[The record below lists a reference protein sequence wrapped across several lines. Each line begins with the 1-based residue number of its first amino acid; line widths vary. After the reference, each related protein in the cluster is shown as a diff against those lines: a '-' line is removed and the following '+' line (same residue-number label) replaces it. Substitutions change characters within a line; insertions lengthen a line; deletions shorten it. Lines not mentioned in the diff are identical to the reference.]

1 MNVTQVAPYVTYPPR
16 MGGDHRTHG
25 LMKEFPEFGDSV
37 VRYCQGG
44 SPAMYKSLD
53 LRRHVTITD
62 GYEERRHLHPIHELP
77 KAPMLLGYPNLFAST
92 ALRLASDGLDTML
105 SDADVVVVREPWQM
119 AYVLTNVPTDT
130 PVVYSSHNVET
141 ERFGDI
147 DQPLFTRRVR
157 SRVDALERRAIEET
171 DAVICTGERDANV
184 YRERYDPGGPLIVAP
199 NGAYEADLRGHQPNS
214 DGARRVRRRYGIS
227 DDTTVSLFMGSRYRP
242 NIEAAETVVEI
253 ARGLVDHSDTYQFLI
268 LGDVGNAVS
277 DRDLPTNVIT
287 TGYVDEDFEAHFDA
301 ADIALN
307 PMTSGGGTNIKL
319 IEYFARSLPVIST
332 PFGVRGITAQDN
344 EHLIVAEA
352 ETMADAIVSL
362 SADTDRCDEIGRAAR
377 KLTASRY
384 TWEAS
389 SRTVRERLHEL
400 FGPF

>member
-1 MNVTQVAPYVTYPPR
+1 

-141 ERFGDI
+141 ERFG
-147 DQPLFTRRVR
+147 
-157 SRVDALERRAIEET
+157 EAINT
-171 DAVICTGERDANV
+171 PVNCFVG
-184 YRERYDPGGPLIVAP
+184 
-199 NGAYEADLRGHQPNS
+199 
-214 DGARRVRRRYGIS
+214 
-227 DDTTVSLFMGSRYRP
+227 DT
-242 NIEAAETVVEI
+242 N
-253 ARGLVDHSDTYQFLI
+253 
-268 LGDVGNAVS
+268 
-277 DRDLPTNVIT
+277 
-287 TGYVDEDFEAHFDA
+287 FE
-301 ADIALN
+301 L
-307 PMTSGGGTNIKL
+307 
-319 IEYFARSLPVIST
+319 
-332 PFGVRGITAQDN
+332 
-344 EHLIVAEA
+344 
-352 ETMADAIVSL
+352 
-362 SADTDRCDEIGRAAR
+362 
-377 KLTASRY
+377 
-384 TWEAS
+384 
-389 SRTVRERLHEL
+389 
-400 FGPF
+400 